1 MSSPRAALRHPKSS
15 PFSEPGKLM
24 SEPCS
29 VRRTRAWEEAS
40 MHISTGCKKRSRGSK
55 RLTDERFHA
64 ISPRCQELIRRLSFV
79 PTGPQLRADT
89 DLTGYTLLK

>member
-1 MSSPRAALRHPKSS
+1 
-15 PFSEPGKLM
+15 
-24 SEPCS
+24 
-29 VRRTRAWEEAS
+29 

-89 DLTGYTLLK
+89 DLTGYTL